1 MNVYRRCPYSIDN
14 VLKIAETIITL
25 EIARPQHND
34 TVNKTLCIT
43 EEERAIA
50 YLIDTNDWLDN

>member
-1 MNVYRRCPYSIDN
+1 
-14 VLKIAETIITL
+14 VLKIAETIVTL

-50 YLIDTNDWLDN
+50 YLINTNDWLDN